1 MNPASFASRYA
12 NTGHD
17 VGDIGRPSKR
27 IRTASCCAMDHVE
40 TLSLSG
46 NNAFQ
51 QGKFLEAED
60 HFARA
65 LRRIGAI
72 NVVSKQST
80 AKKTAQDFT
89 GDSYILSSI
98 SKYDE
103 GMLQFQNPE
112 TVRDIFEADLIAS
125 RLNYNIGLCKTAKA
139 DFAKALACFEM
150 SLQQAQ
156 RSSEAD
162 QKLQFRVLQQIGYCH
177 FIMGNGKEANQ
188 RYQQALELAGVTE
201 LDDIA
206 VGACLNCMA
215 VVYFHHRPELADEAM
230 ELLKQSLAIYRET
243 LGDVSIEIATV
254 LNNIGRIH
262 YLRSEYK
269 DALAVYFESLTIRVQ
284 LLGEDSVDVAAT
296 VYNSG
301 QCYHQLG
308 QLGNAMQYYERFLGM
323 IKINGRFSSRDAAIV
338 YHGIGEIHQENNERN
353 HAINALKSALQA
365 EKESLG
371 RFHHEVAS
379 TLNKLGNLCFETQ
392 DFVSALIYYKE
403 GLKIETTI
411 LEPSHPHIVITLTNI
426 AHIEVSEGVAL
437 SPFLGFAAV
446 PLKAFLGF
454 ELFRNKDTIMQLH
467 FMHTS
472 KCTKSSKC
480 AALRGF
486 LLL

>member
-1 MNPASFASRYA
+1 MIYAMNPASFASRYA

-60 HFARA
+60 HFTRA
-65 LRRIGAI
+65 LRRIGAS

-80 AKKTAQDFT
+80 AKNTAQDFT
-89 GDSYILSSI
+89 GDSYALSSI

-112 TVRDIFEADLIAS
+112 AVRDMFEADSISS

-139 DFAKALACFEM
+139 DFATALACFEV

-156 RSSEAD
+156 RSSEAEK
-162 QKLQFRVLQQIGYCH
+162 KLQFRVLQQIGYCH

-188 RYQQALELAGVTE
+188 RYQQALELAAE
-201 LDDIA
+201 LDHIA

-243 LGDVSIEIATV
+243 LGDVSKEVATV

-269 DALAVYFESLTIRVQ
+269 DALAVYSESLTIRVQ
-284 LLGEDSVDVAAT
+284 VLGEASVDVAAT

-308 QLGNAMQYYERFLGM
+308 QLDNAMQYYERFLGT
-323 IKINGRFSSRDAAIV
+323 IKVNGRLSSRDAAIV
-338 YHGIGEIHQENNERN
+338 YRGIGDIHQEKNETK
-353 HAINALKSALQA
+353 HAINAFKNALQA

-371 RFHHEVAS
+371 KFHHEVAS
-379 TLNKLGNLCFETQ
+379 TLNKLGNLCYETQ

-411 LEPSHPHIVITLTNI
+411 LEPLHPHIVITLTNI
-426 AHIEVSEGVAL
+426 AHIEVSEGVACQD
-437 SPFLGFAAV
+437 F
-446 PLKAFLGF
+446 
-454 ELFRNKDTIMQLH
+454 
-467 FMHTS
+467 
-472 KCTKSSKC
+472 
-480 AALRGF
+480 
-486 LLL
+486 